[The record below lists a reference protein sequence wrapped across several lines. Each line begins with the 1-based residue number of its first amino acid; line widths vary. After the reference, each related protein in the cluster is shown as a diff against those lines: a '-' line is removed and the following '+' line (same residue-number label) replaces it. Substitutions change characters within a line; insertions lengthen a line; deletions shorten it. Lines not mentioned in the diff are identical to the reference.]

1 MPVAKSYQK
10 YPIVCEPFADKG
22 RQYVNINKDG
32 ALKTVRWYSE
42 KEFAS
47 MYKMPKSGAA
57 PSIEAP
63 KRPVVKDILGFKN
76 GYITIFKLGNSNYE
90 DFFSLSNAR
99 YATTWG
105 WYIIST
111 EEIPDDL
118 PDDVAP
124 VRLEWN
130 MVGNEDGTL
139 KTEKEVKAAVESLL
153 YPPTNSQFYG
163 TIGERPELYL
173 TIAKTIPIET
183 NWGTSTLHIMTDENE
198 NEFIWKTNTKTL
210 ELGKEYHLKGTIKE
224 HNLYKGSRQTVLTRC
239 KIIE

>member
-1 MPVAKSYQK
+1 MPVAKTYQK
-10 YPIVCEPFADKG
+10 YPIVCEPFIDKG

-42 KEFAS
+42 KEYAS
-47 MYKMPKSGAA
+47 MYKISKKSA
-57 PSIEAP
+57 PPSVATPEKPI
-63 KRPVVKDILGFKN
+63 VKDILGFKN
-76 GYITIFKLGNSNYE
+76 GYITIFKSGKNDYDDYFTLT
-90 DFFSLSNAR
+90 NAR
-99 YATTWG
+99 FATLWG

-111 EEIPDDL
+111 ENLPDDL

-139 KTEKEVKAAVESLL
+139 KTEKEVRSAVESLL

-163 TIGERPELYL
+163 AIGERPELYL

-183 NWGTSTLHIMTDENE
+183 NWGASTLHIMVDNEE
-198 NEFIWKTNTKTL
+198 NEFIWKTNAKTL

-239 KIIE
+239 KVIE

>member
-1 MPVAKSYQK
+1 MPVAKTYQK
-10 YPIVCEPFADKG
+10 YPIVCEPFIDKG

-32 ALKTVRWYSE
+32 SLKTVRWYSE
-42 KEFAS
+42 KEYAS
-47 MYKMPKSGAA
+47 MYKTSKKSVTPSVAA
-57 PSIEAP
+57 PEKPI
-63 KRPVVKDILGFKN
+63 VKDVLGFKN
-76 GYITIFKLGNSNYE
+76 GYITIFKTGKNNY
-90 DFFSLSNAR
+90 DDYFTLTNAR
-99 YATTWG
+99 FATLWK

-111 EEIPDDL
+111 EELPDDL

-139 KTEKEVKAAVESLL
+139 KAEKDVKSAVESLL

-163 TIGERPELYL
+163 AIGERPELYL

-183 NWGTSTLHIMTDENE
+183 NWGTSTLHIMIDNDE